1 MKTANDNIRILN
13 QKYEQQNNVGGE
25 QKAKLAQIEAKIGEI
40 ELQVKRNA
48 GGISDLVNKTDE
60 LRIKKAEKE
69 TVIELQTNY

>member
-40 ELQVKRNA
+40 ELQIKRNA

-69 TVIELQTNY
+69 TVSELQTNY

>member
-40 ELQVKRNA
+40 ELMVKRNA

-69 TVIELQTNY
+69 TVSELQINY

>member
-25 QKAKLAQIEAKIGEI
+25 QKAKLAQIEAKIGEV

-69 TVIELQTNY
+69 TVSELQINY

>member
-25 QKAKLAQIEAKIGEI
+25 QKAKLAQIEAKIGEV

-69 TVIELQTNY
+69 TVSELQTNY

>member
-69 TVIELQTNY
+69 TVSELQINY

>member
-13 QKYEQQNNVGGE
+13 QKFEQQNNVGGE
-25 QKAKLAQIEAKIGEI
+25 QKAKLAQIEAKIGEV

-69 TVIELQTNY
+69 TVSELQTNY

>member
-69 TVIELQTNY
+69 TVSELQTNY

>member
-25 QKAKLAQIEAKIGEI
+25 QKAKLAQIEAKIGEV

-69 TVIELQTNY
+69 TVSELQKNY